1 MAFTFTKH
9 GVGLENREMARNVR
23 VNNLPLVS
31 QMAIRNDTV
40 IGTEG
45 RLYSFMMLPTPP
57 TPMGDAAGGD
67 GD

>member
-1 MAFTFTKH
+1 
-9 GVGLENREMARNVR
+9 

-31 QMAIRNDTV
+31 EVSVKNETV

-45 RLYSFMMLPTPP
+45 KLYSFMMLPIPP
-57 TPMGDAAGGD
+57 TPIGDAAGGD